1 MTSMTQYVNDIHPSH
16 IWCPKNGWNNLKLW
30 IVRFARRYINL
41 LPCASI
47 YLEVKIIYIKQAKKL
62 KKLLHKS
69 ELSVDP
75 FPQKACGWCRDVC
88 MDGAS
93 HLGHY
98 CPISSLE
105 RSGACQVWGVCP
117 LPMVCPAPRVFNR
130 PGYNT
135 TMCGKPFNK
144 RQLRIAILDQTFF
157 WLLIMQH
164 IHRVSQKCTY
174 RTKS

>member
-1 MTSMTQYVNDIHPSH
+1 MTSIHPIFGAQKMAETILNSESSDSPGDILTCCLARLF
-16 IWCPKNGWNNLKLW
+16 IWKSKS
-30 IVRFARRYINL
+30 YIL
-41 LPCASI
+41 S
-47 YLEVKIIYIKQAKKL
+47 KQKKL

-75 FPQKACGWCRDVC
+75 FPQKTCGWCRDVC

-135 TMCGKPFNK
+135 TMCGKLLNTP
-144 RQLRIAILDQTFF
+144 QLRIAILDKTLF
-157 WLLIMQH
+157 WLL
-164 IHRVSQKCTY
+164 
-174 RTKS
+174 